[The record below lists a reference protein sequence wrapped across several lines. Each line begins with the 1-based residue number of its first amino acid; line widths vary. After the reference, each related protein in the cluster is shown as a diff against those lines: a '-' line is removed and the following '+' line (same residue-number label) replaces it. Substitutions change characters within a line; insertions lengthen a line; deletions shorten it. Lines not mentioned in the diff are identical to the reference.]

1 VNQNESSLSRRA
13 RQAVLVA
20 SKGRLGALYGAPP
33 ATACCDFFVNHGD
46 GNLAPTDRFGSH
58 GGTPFG

>member
-1 VNQNESSLSRRA
+1 
-13 RQAVLVA
+13 LVA

-33 ATACCDFFVNHGD
+33 ATACCDFFVDHGD
-46 GNLAPTDRFGSH
+46 GNLAPMDRFGSH

>member
-1 VNQNESSLSRRA
+1 VNQNKSSLSRRA

-33 ATACCDFFVNHGD
+33 ATACCDFFVGHGD
-46 GNLAPTDRFGSH
+46 GNLARMDRFGSH